1 MIMIQFYTT
10 SYSYCVKC
18 GKPLGSIYY
27 TIDDQPWC
35 SECYLRFEKETTPA
49 YSQGWICPRCGRVNS
64 PYVNQCPCSIDCRI
78 KITYQ

>member
-1 MIMIQFYTT
+1 MNQSHTM
-10 SYSYCVKC
+10 SLCCVKC
-18 GKPLGSIYY
+18 GKPLGTVYY
-27 TIDDQPWC
+27 VVDDQPWC